1 MDPQNNQQPQNSQQP
16 TREQQP
22 QTQQAQQQSQPSQ
35 QTEDHK
41 KGKFSRSWQLVKASA
56 SGVNKDK
63 EVVVLVV
70 IEQIVILLAAALLW
84 YLFFASP
91 FRSVLYN
98 SSASGSYESNTTP
111 IGWAVFIIIGIIITT
126 MSSLVEGAVCSA
138 AFDRFSGKNPT
149 LGTCTSSALKKF
161 VPLSMFSIV
170 TFAVRFAASKA
181 SEGSNNL
188 GAKSIA
194 KLANT
199 AWNIMTYFSIP
210 IIMQSKESVGPVNS
224 IKYSIN
230 VLKKNWGE
238 SLIANFG
245 VGFIQTIVIL
255 VLFMIFAPICFIIL
269 FSGAPLAVLVTVSI
283 IFILILASVSL
294 FFSVLSIYVKTAL
307 FYYVQFNKTPEA
319 FSNSNLASIFSVKN

>member
-1 MDPQNNQQPQNSQQP
+1 MDPQNNQKPQNSQQP
-16 TREQQP
+16 LREQQP
-22 QTQQAQQQSQPSQ
+22 QTQQQSQPIQ
-35 QTEDHK
+35 QTEGHK

-70 IEQIVILLAAALLW
+70 IEQIAILLAAALLW

-98 SSASGSYESNTTP
+98 ASASGTYESNTTP
-111 IGWAVFIIIGIIITT
+111 IGWAVFIIFGIIITT

-161 VPLSMFSIV
+161 VPLSMFSVV

-181 SEGSNNL
+181 SEGSNNV

-255 VLFMIFAPICFIIL
+255 VLLMIFAPIGFIIL
-269 FSGAPLAVLVTVSI
+269 SSGASLTILIAVGI

-307 FYYVQFNKTPEA
+307 FYYVQFNKTPEV
-319 FSNSNLASIFSVKN
+319 FSNSNLAGIFSVKN